1 MKRGKLHVLLG
12 AAPGVGKTSAM
23 LEEGHRLQEAGRRVL
38 VGVVEEHG
46 RSGVLALVK
55 GLDVVPRHVG
65 RHRGVELAEM
75 DLDAILRAA
84 PDVALVDELAHTNAP
99 GSRHRKRWQ
108 DVCELLDAGIDVVS
122 TINIQHIE
130 SLNDVVEA
138 VTGVPQRETVPDHVV
153 RGADQVELVDLPP
166 DVLRER
172 LSEGKVYPPERI
184 DAALA
189 NFFRVGNL
197 TALREL
203 ALLWLADDVDDAL
216 RDYRREHDI
225 DGPWETRERV
235 VVALAGGPEGDIL
248 LRRGARIIARSGGGE
263 LMAVHVV
270 SPDGLRV
277 SEPGR
282 LTRQQELVEKLG
294 GTYSQVIGE
303 DVPGALLA
311 FARSAEATQLVI
323 GATRRRWVSRMLGG
337 PGVAF
342 EVIRAAGPIDVHII
356 NHRAVGEH
364 PRLPRMHGALSWKR
378 RLAGFLL
385 TLIACPSLTWG
396 LAAMRGTETL
406 TTSAL
411 SYQLLVVIVALVGG
425 VWPALLAAV
434 ASGLALDYFL
444 IPPLHT
450 TAIGDPIHALSVV
463 LFILVG
469 LLVSYVVDRSARR
482 ARIAQR
488 ATAESDVL
496 SSVAGS
502 VLREQDALH
511 ALVSTMREA
520 FGLSAVR
527 LLATPLPGAALPEAP
542 TVLAT
547 DGEFRPSGER
557 RRVAVNGTTMLEFS
571 GPELDASEQ
580 RLLSVIVTQIRTTLE
595 HRDLEDRA
603 REVGPLE
610 EANKVRSALL
620 SAVGHDVRRPLAA
633 ATAAVSGLQ
642 TMRDQLSSADR
653 EELLSVVAKGLD
665 DLTGLITDLLDIS
678 RVQAGVFPVA
688 AKPMDPADVLL
699 PALEELGLGP
709 GDVEL
714 DLASDLP
721 LVRADPA
728 LLRRVLVNLFANARR
743 FSGSEYP
750 VRLATSSFAGAVEIR
765 VVDHGPGLPVDR
777 RDEVFLPF
785 QRLGDTDNTTGL
797 GLGLALSRGFTEGMG
812 GSLRAEDTPG
822 GGLTM
827 VVSLPCAGAHA
838 TLSPL
843 PDATSPAGAF
853 RMACTR
859 TPAVHGDRGGT
870 DKHGTEEGR

>member
-1 MKRGKLHVLLG
+1 
-12 AAPGVGKTSAM
+12 VGKTYAM
-23 LEEGHRLQEAGRRVL
+23 LEEGHRLQETGRRVL
-38 VGVVEEHG
+38 VGVVEDHG
-46 RSGVLALVK
+46 RSDVRALVE
-55 GLDVVPRHVG
+55 GLDVVPRRVA
-65 RHRGVELAEM
+65 RHRGVELTEM

-84 PDVALVDELAHTNAP
+84 PEVALVDELAHTNAP

-108 DVCELLDAGIDVVS
+108 DVRDLLDAGIDVIS

-130 SLNDVVEA
+130 SLTDVVEA
-138 VTGVPQRETVPDHVV
+138 VTGVPQRETVPDRVV
-153 RGADQVELVDLPP
+153 RGADQVELVDLPT

-203 ALLWLADDVDDAL
+203 ALLWLADDVDGAL

-263 LMAVHVV
+263 LVAVHVV

-282 LTRQQELVEKLG
+282 LTRQRELVEKLG
-294 GTYSQVIGE
+294 GTYSQVIDE

-323 GATRRRWVSRMLGG
+323 GTTRRGWVSQMLGG

-342 EVIRAAGPIDVHII
+342 EVIRAAGPIDVHIV
-356 NHRAVGEH
+356 NHRAAGEH

-385 TLIACPSLTWG
+385 TLIACPALTWG
-396 LAAMRGTETL
+396 LTAMRGTETL

-450 TAIGDPIHALSVV
+450 ATIGDPVHVLSVV

-511 ALVSTMREA
+511 ALVSTMRET

-527 LLATPLPGAALPEAP
+527 LLATPAPPKPP
-542 TVLAT
+542 TVLAA
-547 DGEFRPSGER
+547 DGELGPPGER
-557 RRVAVNGTTMLEFS
+557 RRVAVDDTTALEFS

-603 REVGPLE
+603 QEVGPLE

-642 TMRDQLSSADR
+642 TMRDQLSPADR

-665 DLTGLITDLLDIS
+665 DLTGLVTDLLDIS

-688 AKPMDPADVLL
+688 VKPMDPAEVVL

-721 LVRADPA
+721 GVRADPA
-728 LLRRVLVNLFANARR
+728 LLRRVLVNLLANARR
-743 FSGSEYP
+743 FSGPGHP
-750 VRLATSSFAGAVEIR
+750 VRLAISSFAGAVEIR

-827 VVSLPCAGAHA
+827 VVSLPCAGAPA
-838 TLSPL
+838 APSP
-843 PDATSPAGAF
+843 PPAAASPAGAF
-853 RMACTR
+853 RMARTR
-859 TPAVHGDRGGT
+859 ARGPAARGDRE
-870 DKHGTEEGR
+870 GTEERGSEEGR